1 MPTVSALMAA
11 GMPPAQANMLGTGP
25 ATGATPAGASQGTA
39 TQLTSPTTT
48 LGTASAAGVILP
60 SAAGQPTYVVYNNSG
75 NAQNVYPA
83 VGETINALTANTAVS
98 VPSAK
103 AASFEP
109 SGHKSW
115 FANISA

>member
-1 MPTVSALMAA
+1 MATQAQLMGLGLPGAVATALA
-11 GMPPAQANMLGTGP
+11 TGP
-25 ATGATPAGASQGTA
+25 ITTITPAGASQAAA
-39 TQLTSPTTT
+39 TQINSPSVI
-48 LGTASAAGVILP
+48 LGTASAAGVVLP
-60 SAAGQPTYVVYNNSG
+60 PSNGAPETTIFNNSG

-83 VGETINALTANTAVS
+83 PGETINALTANTAIS